1 MILAVDIGNT
11 SICLGLFEKNK
22 LVCKAKL
29 ASDRIKTA
37 DEYAV
42 LIAGIFSM
50 KKIGFSEVEGAM
62 LLSVVPPLTHTI
74 VSALGEF
81 GVKPLIVGSGI
92 RTGLNIRVETPN
104 LLGADIVAD
113 TVGAMMLVKPPFV
126 VIDLGTATT
135 ITAVNSRGELFG
147 CAIAPGVKLSLDA
160 LSSRCAQLSD
170 VQLSKPEKLLGAN
183 TADSMNSGSIYG
195 SAMMLDGFID
205 SIRSEYSLES
215 LSVVATGGLSEL
227 ITPLCKNQIR
237 QEPELTLR
245 GLCRLWEIN
254 SKPRRQ

>member
-11 SICLGLFEKNK
+11 SVNLGLFENHR

-29 ASDRIKTA
+29 ASDRTKTA

-50 KKIGFSEVEGAM
+50 KKIVFSSVEGAI
-62 LLSVVPPLTHTI
+62 LLSVVPALTHTI
-74 VSALGEF
+74 VSALDEL

-92 RTGLNIRVETPN
+92 KTGLNIRVETPN

-113 TVGAMMLVKPPFV
+113 MVGALRLEKPPLV

-135 ITAVNSRGELFG
+135 ITAVNERGELFG
-147 CAIAPGVKLSLDA
+147 CAIAPGVKLSIDA
-160 LSSRCAQLSD
+160 LSNRCAQLSD
-170 VQLSKPEKLLGAN
+170 VPLTKPGKLLGAN
-183 TADSMNSGSIYG
+183 TADAMNAGSIYG

-205 SIRSEYSLES
+205 SIRREYSLED
-215 LSVVATGGLSEL
+215 LSAVATGGLAEL
-227 ITPLCKNQIR
+227 IIPLCKNPIR
-237 QEPELTLR
+237 HEPELTLC